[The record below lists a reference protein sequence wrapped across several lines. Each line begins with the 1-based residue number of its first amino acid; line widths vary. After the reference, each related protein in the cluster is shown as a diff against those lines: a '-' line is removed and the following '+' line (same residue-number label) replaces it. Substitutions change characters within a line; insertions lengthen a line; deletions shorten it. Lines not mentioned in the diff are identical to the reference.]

1 MMMKII
7 VLILITITIPGCW
20 YSFTGVSIP
29 NDMKT
34 LKIENFTNTSELVVP
49 AFSQFFSQKLR
60 DKFLAQSSLKQI
72 DGEADLIIKGN
83 ITGYQIAPIALQGND
98 RAAQNRLTVNIEFQ
112 LISNKF
118 EDYNKVYNV
127 SNFVD
132 FTTAY
137 SSAESQLIQEISEKL
152 SQDIFNK
159 TFSNW

>member
-1 MMMKII
+1 MRKLHCIY
-7 VLILITITIPGCW
+7 VLLGLLLQSCW

-29 NDMKT
+29 NELKT

-49 AFSQFFSQKLR
+49 AFSQIFSQKLR
-60 DKFLAQSSLKQI
+60 DKFLSQSSLKQI
-72 DGEADLIIKGN
+72 DGQADLIIKGN
-83 ITGYQIAPIALQGND
+83 ITGYQIMPIALQGND
-98 RAAQNRLTVNIEFQ
+98 RAAQNRLTVSIEFQ

-118 EDYNKVYNV
+118 EEFNKVYNV

-137 SSAESQLIQEISEKL
+137 SSAENQLIQEISEKL

>member
-1 MMMKII
+1 MRN
-7 VLILITITIPGCW
+7 VLLITFLIFLKGCW

-29 NDMKT
+29 NEMKT

-49 AFSQFFSQKLR
+49 AFAQFFSQKLR
-60 DKFLAQSSLKQI
+60 DKFLAQSNLKQV
-72 DGEADLIIKGN
+72 DGEADLVIKGN
-83 ITGYQIAPIALQGND
+83 ITGYQITPIALQGND

-118 EDYNKVYNV
+118 EDYNKIYSV